1 MFYVPKASKN
11 SFIDSEVE
19 WEDKSMTKI
28 EKITKQKLKDLK
40 VIQTVHPHRVS
51 MTVWY
56 QSWSQTKA

>member
-28 EKITKQKLKDLK
+28 EKINKQKIKDLK
-40 VIQTVHPHRVS
+40 VIQTIHPHRVS

-56 QSWSQTKA
+56 QNWSQTKV